1 MKFANFL
8 PFFHSIKFPFQSNF
22 VPQWSK
28 MIPTK
33 VGEDWSRNKKVMAI
47 LLCTNMIFANFRPF
61 IQDFDHFSI
70 PSNLHFG
77 QILFLDGQRWF
88 LSNLAKIGHETKKLW
103 RFYCALTWNLSIFD
117 HLSMISIIFPF
128 DQILISIKF
137 CSSMVKD
144 DSYQIWRRLVM
155 KQKSYCDFTVL

>member
-1 MKFANFL
+1 MAILLCTNMKFANFLPFFHSIKFPFQSNFVPQWSKMIPTKVGEDWSRNKKVMAILLCTNMKFANFL

-77 QILFLDGQRWF
+77 QILFLNGQR
-88 LSNLAKIGHETKKLW
+88 
-103 RFYCALTWNLSIFD
+103 
-117 HLSMISIIFPF
+117 
-128 DQILISIKF
+128 
-137 CSSMVKD
+137 
-144 DSYQIWRRLVM
+144 
-155 KQKSYCDFTVL
+155 